1 MPYGRVMSRRESFH
15 APALAAL
22 ALGLFAS
29 PLAAAEK
36 LKVATTFTIIAD
48 MAAHV
53 AGDAAEVSSLIPAGA
68 EVHNFQPTP
77 SDIRA
82 AMEADLILWNG
93 LGLEAWF
100 DRFFRN
106 LPDTPAAVVSE
117 GVEPILIADGPYAGK
132 PNPHAWMSASDA
144 AVYVENIRKAMAA
157 ADPANAEAYAAN
169 AAAYTAE
176 IEALAGPIR
185 AEIAAIPERRRWL
198 ATSEGAFS
206 YLTRDLGLGEIYI
219 WPINEANTGT
229 PQQIRRAIDAIRAHD
244 VRAVFSESTVD
255 PRSAQQVARET
266 GVAYGGVLYVDSITG
281 PDGPA
286 PSYLDL
292 MRVTTGRIVEA
303 LAK

>member
-1 MPYGRVMSRRESFH
+1 MPYGRVMFRCESFH

-144 AVYVENIRKAMAA
+144 AIYVENIRKAMAA
-157 ADPANAEAYAAN
+157 ADPANAEVYAAN

-185 AEIAAIPERRRWL
+185 AEIATIPEGRRWL

-229 PQQIRRAIDAIRAHD
+229 PQQIRRAIDAIREHE
-244 VRAVFSESTVD
+244 VPAVFSESTVD

>member
-1 MPYGRVMSRRESFH
+1 MFRPLLVG
-15 APALAAL
+15 PALL
-22 ALGLFAS
+22 AS
-29 PLAAAEK
+29 ILAAALPAAAEGK
-36 LKVATTFTIIAD
+36 LKVATTFTVIAD
-48 MAAHV
+48 MAANV
-53 AGDAAEVSSLIPAGA
+53 AGDAAEVTSLIPAGA

-82 AMEADLILWNG
+82 AMDADLILWNG

-106 LPDTPAAVVSE
+106 LRDTPAASVSD
-117 GVEPILIADGPYAGK
+117 GVEPIAIATGPYAGK

-144 AVYVENIRKAMAA
+144 LIYVENIREAMAA
-157 ADPANAEAYAAN
+157 ADPANAETYAAN
-169 AAAYTAE
+169 AAAYSAE
-176 IEALAGPIR
+176 IEALVAPIR
-185 AEIAAIPERRRWL
+185 ERLATLPENRRWL

-229 PQQIRRAIDAIRAHD
+229 PQQIRRAIDAIREND
-244 VRAVFSESTVD
+244 VPAIFSESTVD

-266 GVAYGGVLYVDSITG
+266 GIAYGGVLYVDSITTA
-281 PDGPA
+281 DGPA

-292 MRVTTGRIVEA
+292 MRVTTARISEA
-303 LAK
+303 LAP

>member
-1 MPYGRVMSRRESFH
+1 MSRRESFH

-29 PLAAAEK
+29 PLAAAER

-144 AVYVENIRKAMAA
+144 AIYVENIRKAMAA

-185 AEIAAIPERRRWL
+185 AEIATIPEGRRWL

-229 PQQIRRAIDAIRAHD
+229 PQQIRRAIDAIRVHE
-244 VRAVFSESTVD
+244 VPAVFSESTVD

-281 PDGPA
+281 PDRPA

>member
-1 MPYGRVMSRRESFH
+1 MFRILLVGL
-15 APALAAL
+15 ALAA
-22 ALGLFAS
+22 AH
-29 PLAAAEK
+29 PAAAEGR
-36 LKVATTFTIIAD
+36 LKVATTFTVIAD
-48 MAAHV
+48 MAANV
-53 AGDAAEVSSLIPAGA
+53 AGDAAEVTSLIPAGA

-82 AMEADLILWNG
+82 AMDADLILWNG

-106 LPDTPAAVVSE
+106 LGDTPAALVSA
-117 GVEPILIADGPYAGK
+117 GVAPIAISTGPYAGK

-144 AVYVENIRKAMAA
+144 LIYVENIRAAMAA
-157 ADPANAEAYAAN
+157 ADPANAATYAAN
-169 AAAYTAE
+169 AAAYSAR
-176 IEALAGPIR
+176 IEALVGPIR
-185 AEIAAIPERRRWL
+185 ERLAGLPENRRWL

-229 PQQIRRAIDAIRAHD
+229 PQQIRRAIDLIRENDVPAI
-244 VRAVFSESTVD
+244 FSESTVD

-266 GVAYGGVLYVDSITG
+266 GIAYGGVLYVDSITAA
-281 PDGPA
+281 DGPA

-292 MRVTTGRIVEA
+292 MRVTTARISEA
-303 LAK
+303 LSP

>member
-117 GVEPILIADGPYAGK
+117 GVQPILITEGPYAGK

-144 AVYVENIRKAMAA
+144 AIYVENIRKAMAA

-185 AEIAAIPERRRWL
+185 AEIAAIPEGRRWL

-219 WPINEANTGT
+219 WPINEANIGT

-244 VRAVFSESTVD
+244 VPAVFSESTVD

>member
-29 PLAAAEK
+29 PLAAVEK

-117 GVEPILIADGPYAGK
+117 GVQPILITEGPYAGK

-144 AVYVENIRKAMAA
+144 AIYVENIRKAMAA

-185 AEIAAIPERRRWL
+185 AEIAAIPEGRRWL

-244 VRAVFSESTVD
+244 VPAVFSESTVD

>member
-1 MPYGRVMSRRESFH
+1 MGCTPSDTT
-15 APALAAL
+15 
-22 ALGLFAS
+22 
-29 PLAAAEK
+29 AAEK

-117 GVEPILIADGPYAGK
+117 GVQPILITEGPYAGK

-144 AVYVENIRKAMAA
+144 AIYVENIRKAMAA

-185 AEIAAIPERRRWL
+185 AEIAAIPEGRRWL

-244 VRAVFSESTVD
+244 VPAVFSESTVD

>member
-1 MPYGRVMSRRESFH
+1 MPYGRVMFRRESFH

-144 AVYVENIRKAMAA
+144 AIYVENIRKAMAA

-185 AEIAAIPERRRWL
+185 AEIATIPEGWRWL

-229 PQQIRRAIDAIRAHD
+229 PQQIRRAIDAIREHE
-244 VRAVFSESTVD
+244 VPAVFSESTVD

>member
-1 MPYGRVMSRRESFH
+1 MPYGRAMSRRESFH
-15 APALAAL
+15 APALALAL
-22 ALGLFAS
+22 ALFAP

-48 MAAHV
+48 MAAQV

-117 GVEPILIADGPYAGK
+117 GVEPILISEGPYSGK

-144 AVYVENIRKAMAA
+144 TIYVENIRKAMAA
-157 ADPANAEAYAAN
+157 ADPANAGAYAAN
-169 AAAYTAE
+169 AAAYTAK

-185 AEIAAIPERRRWL
+185 AQIAAIPEGRRWL

-244 VRAVFSESTVD
+244 VPAVFSESTVD

-266 GVAYGGVLYVDSITG
+266 GAAYGGVLYVDSITG

-303 LAK
+303 LAQ

>member
-117 GVEPILIADGPYAGK
+117 GVQPILITEGPYAGK

-144 AVYVENIRKAMAA
+144 AIYVENIRKAMAA

-185 AEIAAIPERRRWL
+185 AEIAAIPEGRRWL

-244 VRAVFSESTVD
+244 VPAVFSESTVD

>member
-1 MPYGRVMSRRESFH
+1 MFRCESFH

-144 AVYVENIRKAMAA
+144 AIYVENIRKAMAA
-157 ADPANAEAYAAN
+157 ADPANAEVYAAN

-185 AEIAAIPERRRWL
+185 AEIATIPEGRRWL

-229 PQQIRRAIDAIRAHD
+229 PQQIRRAIDAIREHE
-244 VRAVFSESTVD
+244 VPAVFSESTVD